1 MTDPTH
7 DRLAVA
13 TDPPLTVTRGKGDVV
28 HITGDSEGV
37 TVALS
42 DVPALVDALEAFA
55 TTAGAESG
63 AQYGDALYE
72 IADSEESDAPEK
84 VCPDCGAPTREGL
97 GGRACPECGW
107 DE

>member
-1 MTDPTH
+1 MTDPTN
-7 DRLAVA
+7 DRLTVA
-13 TDPPLTVTRGKGDVV
+13 TDPPLSVTRGGDGSI
-28 HITGDSEGV
+28 HITASSEGV

-42 DVPALVDALEAFA
+42 DVPALVDALKAFA

-72 IADSEESDAPEK
+72 IADPDESDAPEK

-107 DE
+107 VE